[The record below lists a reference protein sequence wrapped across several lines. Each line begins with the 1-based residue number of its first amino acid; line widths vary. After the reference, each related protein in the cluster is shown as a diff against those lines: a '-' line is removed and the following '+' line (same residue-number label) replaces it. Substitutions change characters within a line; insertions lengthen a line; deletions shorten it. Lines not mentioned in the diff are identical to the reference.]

1 MRITFSMRFQIL
13 FGVITALFLVSIQIN
28 ASGSSVSPR
37 PNIILILAD
46 DLGYGDCSITNPE
59 SKIKTPHIK
68 QLAKEGLS
76 FSDAHSA
83 ASTCTPS
90 RYGLLTGINPVR
102 TGVLNTLLSAG
113 RAIISKDEKTIA
125 HLLKDQ
131 GYATHMIGKWHLG
144 HTRGHLPT
152 DHGFKEWYGVPFSND
167 MGCTHKP
174 LGAMKKGSPSTEAI
188 IKIVLRPEA

>member
-1 MRITFSMRFQIL
+1 MEK
-13 FGVITALFLVSIQIN
+13 A
-28 ASGSSVSPR
+28 

-46 DLGYGDCSITNPE
+46 DLGYGDCTVTNPE

-102 TGVLNTLLSAG
+102 TGVLNTLLSEG
-113 RAIISKDEKTIA
+113 KPIISEEEKTIA

-131 GYATHMIGKWHLG
+131 GYTTHMIGKWHLG
-144 HTRGHLPT
+144 
-152 DHGFKEWYGVPFSND
+152 FD
-167 MGCTHKP
+167 MGGKKKVFDFDKPFTGGPWTVVLTATSASIPHPERFLSFISRIARPWQNPRKKP
-174 LGAMKKGSPSTEAI
+174 LGRK
-188 IKIVLRPEA
+188 

>member
-68 QLAKEGLS
+68 QLAKEG
-76 FSDAHSA
+76 
-83 ASTCTPS
+83 
-90 RYGLLTGINPVR
+90 RLLQ
-102 TGVLNTLLSAG
+102 S
-113 RAIISKDEKTIA
+113 
-125 HLLKDQ
+125 
-131 GYATHMIGKWHLG
+131 
-144 HTRGHLPT
+144 LPPMSGT
-152 DHGFKEWYGVPFSND
+152 MWP
-167 MGCTHKP
+167 
-174 LGAMKKGSPSTEAI
+174 
-188 IKIVLRPEA
+188 R